1 MVVRQKVGYQKTPLV
16 SSVSKGGE
24 GALADAGLALG
35 RSFRAGW
42 GPNGELVHLGRIA
55 GPKAAV
61 QSPGTSQV
69 MVQTV
74 EVFAQEKV
82 SSIVITL
89 KSGD

>member
-1 MVVRQKVGYQKTPLV
+1 MVVRQKVEYQKTPLV

-42 GPNGELVHLGRIA
+42 GPNGELVHLGHIA
-55 GPKAAV
+55 GPRATV
-61 QSPGTSQV
+61 QPPNTSQV
-69 MVQTV
+69 LVQTV

-82 SSIVITL
+82 GAFV
-89 KSGD
+89 D